1 LPACQLGLSSLVV
14 TSLDLILD
22 RLRNHEADLRKLG
35 ALRLGIFGSFA
46 RGEQRQGS
54 DLDVLVEL
62 AQRTL
67 DRFMGIRPYLEDL
80 LGLPI
85 DLVQADRILPELRE
99 RVLSEL
105 IDAA

>member
-1 LPACQLGLSSLVV
+1 
-14 TSLDLILD
+14 
-22 RLRNHEADLRKLG
+22 
-35 ALRLGIFGSFA
+35 
-46 RGEQRQGS
+46 
-54 DLDVLVEL
+54 VLVEL